1 MEQLSRHF
9 NEDELAPED
18 VVLHRVHAIVKEHP
32 KMKAIFGAP
41 WIKATDLPN
50 ELDFAHFPIFFVSP
64 FYSSSDPEPASYS
77 LDFRLYFIARF
88 ELVGAKELKPGD
100 ATVATL
106 GRLLHSIM
114 EQNKTLQVPDPSGAP
129 GTIGLVRRNVPGPMR
144 FEFAENPKNGRFV
157 VSQIIERNFTATTDT
172 ASGRIRNQVLAE

>member
-32 KMKAIFGAP
+32 KMKAIFGSS

-64 FYSSSDPEPASYS
+64 FYSSSDPE
-77 LDFRLYFIARF
+77 
-88 ELVGAKELKPGD
+88 
-100 ATVATL
+100 
-106 GRLLHSIM
+106 
-114 EQNKTLQVPDPSGAP
+114 
-129 GTIGLVRRNVPGPMR
+129 
-144 FEFAENPKNGRFV
+144 
-157 VSQIIERNFTATTDT
+157 T
-172 ASGRIRNQVLAE
+172 AS

>member
-9 NEDELAPED
+9 EEDELAPED
-18 VVLHRVHAIVKEHP
+18 VVLHRVHAIVKAHP
-32 KMKAIFGAP
+32 KMKAIFGEP

-50 ELDFAHFPIFFVSP
+50 ELEFGHFPIFFVSP
-64 FYSSSDPEPASYS
+64 FFSSSEPQPASYS

-88 ELVGAKELKPGD
+88 ELVGAKEMKPGD

-114 EQNKTLQVPDPSGAP
+114 EQNKTLQVPSPSGV
-129 GTIGLVRRNVPGPMR
+129 GTIGLVRRNEPGPMR
-144 FEFAENPKNGRFV
+144 FEFSENPKTGRFV